1 MNKQSFCSDFSSDQ
15 IESYDAMLDDC
26 YEPVKVAGLT
36 FDPSDV
42 IFNCDPIAYRCGL
55 SDYINSIEDEEE

>member
-15 IESYDAMLDDC
+15 IESYDELLNAC
-26 YEPVKVAGLT
+26 HGSVQVAGLT

-55 SDYINSIEDEEE
+55 SDYIDSIEDEEE